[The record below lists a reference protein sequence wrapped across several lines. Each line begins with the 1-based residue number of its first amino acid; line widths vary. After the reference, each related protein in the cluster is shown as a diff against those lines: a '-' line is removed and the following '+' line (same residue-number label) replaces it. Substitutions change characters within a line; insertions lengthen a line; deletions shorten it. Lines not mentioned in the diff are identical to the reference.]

1 MRHASAPGQSAT
13 IFFFQKKRW
22 WVDASYL
29 PLLKHMLLPGFLRVV
44 LENNLV
50 FYGLSWRS
58 QFGNVSLALSKNHA
72 FYVLLRFK
80 GFPGTEK
87 ITCQLRVNALKR
99 WNNLRRR

>member
-29 PLLKHMLLPGFLRVV
+29 PLLKHMLFPGFLRVV
-44 LENNLV
+44 FENNRV

-58 QFGNVSLALSKNHA
+58 QFGNVSILRAFPVQGVPRNGENDLSTSGKCLETMELPKA
-72 FYVLLRFK
+72 
-80 GFPGTEK
+80 K
-87 ITCQLRVNALKR
+87 IRPT
-99 WNNLRRR
+99 